1 MSDWWRILF
10 SVLIWPG
17 LLGGAL
23 LGWLLLWST
32 RKIMARLQGRKGPP
46 FYQPFFDF
54 AKLMG
59 KKTILP
65 RGTNRVIFNALPMVS
80 LISVTFALA
89 LIPVPGNP
97 MKSFN
102 GNLILLIYLLEMPVL
117 CDILAGFITRSLYAQ
132 IGAAR
137 EAVLSIG
144 YNLPFLTALIALA
157 VHAKSTNLQV
167 IMAAA
172 PGPAIIFVAMALLL
186 SIPARLRSNPFSIP
200 NAESEIVAG
209 IYTEYNSKPLAV
221 FELVHGLEL
230 TAMVGLLGILFLPFT
245 HNLMVSVAIYL
256 LGGVVLVGMTTGLA
270 AATARLKVQ
279 KAFSFFW
286 SWGAIAALLAV
297 AAVVIW

>member
-1 MSDWWRILF
+1 MSEWWRILF
-10 SVLIWPG
+10 AVLVWPG

-32 RKIMARLQGRKGPP
+32 RKILARLQGRKGPP

-54 AKLMG
+54 TKLMG
-59 KKTILP
+59 KKTIIP
-65 RGTNRVIFNALPMVS
+65 MGTNRVIFNTLPLVS

-102 GNLILLIYLLEMPVL
+102 GNLILLIYLLEMPAL

-157 VHAKSTNLQV
+157 VHAKSSNLQV
-167 IMAAA
+167 IMAVA
-172 PGPAIIFVAMALLL
+172 PGPAIIFVAIALLL

-209 IYTEYNSKPLAV
+209 IYTEYNSKPLAI

-230 TAMVGLLGILFLPFT
+230 MAMVGLLGILFLPFT
-245 HNLMVSVAIYL
+245 HNPVSAVAIYL
-256 LGGVVLVGMTTGLA
+256 LCAIVLVTLTTVLA

-286 SWGAIAALLAV
+286 SWGAIAAVFAIV
-297 AAVVIW
+297 AVVIW

>member
-10 SVLIWPG
+10 AVLIWPG

-65 RGTNRVIFNALPMVS
+65 RGTNRIIFNALPLVS

-89 LIPVPGNP
+89 LIPVTGNP
-97 MKSFN
+97 MKSFK
-102 GNLILLIYLLEMPVL
+102 GNLILLIYLLEMPAL
-117 CDILAGFITRSLYAQ
+117 CDILAGFITHSLYAQ

-172 PGPAIIFVAMALLL
+172 PGPAIIFVAIALLL

-256 LGGVVLVGMTTGLA
+256 LGAVVLVGLTTGLA

-297 AAVVIW
+297 VAVVIW

>member
-10 SVLIWPG
+10 AVLIWPG

-65 RGTNRVIFNALPMVS
+65 RGTNRIIFNALPLVS

-102 GNLILLIYLLEMPVL
+102 GNLILLIYLLEMPAL

-172 PGPAIIFVAMALLL
+172 PGPAIIFVAIALLL

-245 HNLMVSVAIYL
+245 HNPMVSVAIYL
-256 LGGVVLVGMTTGLA
+256 LGAVVLVGLTTGLA

-297 AAVVIW
+297 VAVVIW

>member
-10 SVLIWPG
+10 AVLIWPG

-65 RGTNRVIFNALPMVS
+65 RGTNRIIFNALPLVS

-97 MKSFN
+97 MKSSN
-102 GNLILLIYLLEMPVL
+102 GNLILLIYLLEMPAL

-172 PGPAIIFVAMALLL
+172 PGPAIIFVAIALLL

-245 HNLMVSVAIYL
+245 HNPMVSVAIYL
-256 LGGVVLVGMTTGLA
+256 LGAVVLVGLTTGLA

-297 AAVVIW
+297 VAVVIW

>member
-10 SVLIWPG
+10 AVLIWPG

-65 RGTNRVIFNALPMVS
+65 RGTNRIIFNALPLVS

-97 MKSFN
+97 IKSFN
-102 GNLILLIYLLEMPVL
+102 GNLILLIYLLEMPAL

-172 PGPAIIFVAMALLL
+172 PGPAIIFVAIALLL

-245 HNLMVSVAIYL
+245 HNPMVSVAIYL
-256 LGGVVLVGMTTGLA
+256 LGAVVLVGLTTGLA

-297 AAVVIW
+297 VAVVIW

>member
-10 SVLIWPG
+10 AVLIWPG

-65 RGTNRVIFNALPMVS
+65 RGTNRIIFNALPLVS

-102 GNLILLIYLLEMPVL
+102 GNLILLIYLLEMPAL

-172 PGPAIIFVAMALLL
+172 PGPAIIFVAIALLL

-256 LGGVVLVGMTTGLA
+256 LGVVVLVGLTTGLA

-297 AAVVIW
+297 VAVVIW

>member
-10 SVLIWPG
+10 AVLIWPG

-65 RGTNRVIFNALPMVS
+65 QGTNRIIFNALPLVS

-102 GNLILLIYLLEMPVL
+102 GNLILLIYLLEMPAL

-172 PGPAIIFVAMALLL
+172 PGPAIIFVAIALLL

-245 HNLMVSVAIYL
+245 SNPMVSVAIYL
-256 LGGVVLVGMTTGLA
+256 LGAVVLVGLTTGLA

-297 AAVVIW
+297 VAVVIW

>member
-10 SVLIWPG
+10 AVLIWPG

-65 RGTNRVIFNALPMVS
+65 RGTNRVIFNALPIVS

-102 GNLILLIYLLEMPVL
+102 GNLILLIYLLEMPAL

>member
-10 SVLIWPG
+10 AVLIWPG
-17 LLGGAL
+17 LLGGEL

-65 RGTNRVIFNALPMVS
+65 RGTNRIIFNALPLVS

-102 GNLILLIYLLEMPVL
+102 GNLILLIYLLEMPAL
-117 CDILAGFITRSLYAQ
+117 CDIMAGFITRSLYAQ

-167 IMAAA
+167 IMVAA
-172 PGPAIIFVAMALLL
+172 PGPAIIFVAIALLL

-245 HNLMVSVAIYL
+245 HNQMVSVAIYL
-256 LGGVVLVGMTTGLA
+256 LGAVVLVGLTTGLA

-297 AAVVIW
+297 VAVVIW

>member
-10 SVLIWPG
+10 AVLIWPG

-54 AKLMG
+54 TKLMG

-65 RGTNRVIFNALPMVS
+65 RGTNRIIFNALPLVS

-102 GNLILLIYLLEMPVL
+102 GNLILLIYLLEMPAL
-117 CDILAGFITRSLYAQ
+117 CDILAGFITHSLYAQ

-172 PGPAIIFVAMALLL
+172 PGPAIIFVAIALLL

-256 LGGVVLVGMTTGLA
+256 LGAVVLVGLTTGLA

-297 AAVVIW
+297 VAVVIW

>member
-10 SVLIWPG
+10 AVLIWPG

-65 RGTNRVIFNALPMVS
+65 SGTNRIIFNALPLVS

-102 GNLILLIYLLEMPVL
+102 GNLILLIYLLEMPAL

-172 PGPAIIFVAMALLL
+172 PGPAIIFVAIALLL

-245 HNLMVSVAIYL
+245 HNPMVSVAIYL
-256 LGGVVLVGMTTGLA
+256 LGAVVLVGLTTGLA

-297 AAVVIW
+297 VAVVIW

>member
-10 SVLIWPG
+10 AVLIWPG

-65 RGTNRVIFNALPMVS
+65 RGTNRIIFNALPLVS

-102 GNLILLIYLLEMPVL
+102 GNLILLIYLLEMPAL

-172 PGPAIIFVAMALLL
+172 PGPAIIFVAIALLL

-245 HNLMVSVAIYL
+245 HNPMVSVAIYL
-256 LGGVVLVGMTTGLA
+256 LGAVVLVGLTTGLA

-286 SWGAIAALLAV
+286 SWGAIAAVLAV
-297 AAVVIW
+297 VAVVIW

>member
-1 MSDWWRILF
+1 
-10 SVLIWPG
+10 
-17 LLGGAL
+17 
-23 LGWLLLWST
+23 
-32 RKIMARLQGRKGPP
+32 MARLQGRKGPP

-54 AKLMG
+54 TKLMG

-65 RGTNRVIFNALPMVS
+65 RGTNRIIFNALPLVS

-89 LIPVPGNP
+89 MIPVPGNP
-97 MKSFN
+97 IKSFN
-102 GNLILLIYLLEMPVL
+102 GNLILLIYLLEMPAL

-172 PGPAIIFVAMALLL
+172 PGPAIIFVAIALLL

-209 IYTEYNSKPLAV
+209 IYTEYNSKPLAI

-256 LGGVVLVGMTTGLA
+256 LGAVVLVGLTTGLA

-286 SWGAIAALLAV
+286 SWGAITAVLAV
-297 AAVVIW
+297 VAVVIW

>member
-10 SVLIWPG
+10 AVLIWPG
-17 LLGGAL
+17 LLVGAL

-65 RGTNRVIFNALPMVS
+65 RGTNRIIFNALPLVS

-97 MKSFN
+97 IKSFN
-102 GNLILLIYLLEMPVL
+102 GNLILLIYLLEMPAL

-172 PGPAIIFVAMALLL
+172 PGPAIIFVAIALLL

-245 HNLMVSVAIYL
+245 HNPMVSVAIYL
-256 LGGVVLVGMTTGLA
+256 LGAVVLVGLTTGLA

-297 AAVVIW
+297 VAVVIW

>member
-10 SVLIWPG
+10 AVLIWPG

-65 RGTNRVIFNALPMVS
+65 RGTNRIIFNALPLVS

-102 GNLILLIYLLEMPVL
+102 GNLILLIYLLEMPAL

-144 YNLPFLTALIALA
+144 YNLPFLTALIALS

-172 PGPAIIFVAMALLL
+172 PGPAIIFVAIALLL

-245 HNLMVSVAIYL
+245 HNPMVSVAIYL
-256 LGGVVLVGMTTGLA
+256 LGAVVLVGLTTGLA
-270 AATARLKVQ
+270 AATARLKVR

-297 AAVVIW
+297 VAVVIW

>member
-172 PGPAIIFVAMALLL
+172 PGPAIIFVSIALLL

>member
-1 MSDWWRILF
+1 MSEWWRILF
-10 SVLIWPG
+10 AVLVWPG

-32 RKIMARLQGRKGPP
+32 RKILARLQGRKGPP

-54 AKLMG
+54 TKLMG
-59 KKTILP
+59 KKTIIP
-65 RGTNRVIFNALPMVS
+65 MGTNRVIFNTLPLVS

-102 GNLILLIYLLEMPVL
+102 GNLILLIYLLEMPAL

-157 VHAKSTNLQV
+157 VHAKSSNLQA
-167 IMAAA
+167 IMAVA
-172 PGPAIIFVAMALLL
+172 PGPAIIFVAIALLL

-245 HNLMVSVAIYL
+245 HNPVSAVAIYL
-256 LGGVVLVGMTTGLA
+256 LCAVVLVTLTTGLA

-286 SWGAIAALLAV
+286 SWGAIAAVLAV
-297 AAVVIW
+297 VAVVIW

>member
-1 MSDWWRILF
+1 
-10 SVLIWPG
+10 
-17 LLGGAL
+17 LGGAL

-65 RGTNRVIFNALPMVS
+65 RGTNRIIFNALPLVS

-102 GNLILLIYLLEMPVL
+102 GNLILLIYLLEMPAL

-172 PGPAIIFVAMALLL
+172 PGPAIIFVAIALLL

-256 LGGVVLVGMTTGLA
+256 LGVVVLVGLTTGLA

-297 AAVVIW
+297 VAVVIW

>member
-1 MSDWWRILF
+1 MSDWWRIVF
-10 SVLIWPG
+10 AVLIWPG

-65 RGTNRVIFNALPMVS
+65 RGTNRIIFNALPLVS

-102 GNLILLIYLLEMPVL
+102 GNLILLIYLLEMPAL

-172 PGPAIIFVAMALLL
+172 PGPAIIFVAIALLL

-245 HNLMVSVAIYL
+245 HNPMVSVAIYL
-256 LGGVVLVGMTTGLA
+256 LGAVVLVGLTTGLA

-297 AAVVIW
+297 VAVVIW

>member
-10 SVLIWPG
+10 AVLIWPG

-65 RGTNRVIFNALPMVS
+65 RGTNRIIFNALPLVS

-102 GNLILLIYLLEMPVL
+102 GNLILLIYLLEMPAL

-172 PGPAIIFVAMALLL
+172 PGPAIIFVAIALLL
-186 SIPARLRSNPFSIP
+186 SMPARLRSNPFSIP

-245 HNLMVSVAIYL
+245 QNLMVSVAIYL
-256 LGGVVLVGMTTGLA
+256 LGAVVLVGLTTGLA

-297 AAVVIW
+297 VAVVIW

>member
-10 SVLIWPG
+10 AVLIWPG

-65 RGTNRVIFNALPMVS
+65 RGTNRIIFNALPLVS

-102 GNLILLIYLLEMPVL
+102 GNLILLIYLLEMPAL

-172 PGPAIIFVAMALLL
+172 PGPAIIFVAIALLL

-256 LGGVVLVGMTTGLA
+256 LGAVVLVGLTTGLA

-297 AAVVIW
+297 VAVVIW

>member
-10 SVLIWPG
+10 AVLIWPG

-65 RGTNRVIFNALPMVS
+65 RGTNRIIFNALPLVS

-102 GNLILLIYLLEMPVL
+102 GNLILLIYLLEMPAL
-117 CDILAGFITRSLYAQ
+117 CDILAGFITHSLYAQ

-172 PGPAIIFVAMALLL
+172 PGPAIIFVAIALLL

-256 LGGVVLVGMTTGLA
+256 LGAVVLVGLTTGLA

-297 AAVVIW
+297 VAVVIW

>member
-10 SVLIWPG
+10 AVLIWPG

-65 RGTNRVIFNALPMVS
+65 RGTNRIIFNALPLVS

-102 GNLILLIYLLEMPVL
+102 GNLILLIYLLEMPAL

-144 YNLPFLTALIALA
+144 YNLPFLTALIALS

-172 PGPAIIFVAMALLL
+172 PGPAIIFVAIALLL

-245 HNLMVSVAIYL
+245 HNPMVSVAIYL
-256 LGGVVLVGMTTGLA
+256 LGAVVLVGLTTGLA

-297 AAVVIW
+297 VAVVIW